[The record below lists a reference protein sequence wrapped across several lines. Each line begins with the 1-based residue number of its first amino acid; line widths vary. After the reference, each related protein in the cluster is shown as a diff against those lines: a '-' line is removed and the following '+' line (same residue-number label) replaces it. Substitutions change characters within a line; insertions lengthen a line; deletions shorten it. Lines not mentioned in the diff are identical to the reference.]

1 MLSAPR
7 AAAAFLPLSFI
18 KQKKMQGCL
27 HVLQMIMLSRQVILW
42 DKVDGVNTEELSSMR
57 REVEAASALLF
68 VSTVSVLD
76 LESG

>member
-1 MLSAPR
+1 
-7 AAAAFLPLSFI
+7 
-18 KQKKMQGCL
+18 
-27 HVLQMIMLSRQVILW
+27 MIMLSRQVILW